1 MFPNGMDAS
10 TLLSQDE
17 CLTPDID
24 EVMAV
29 NIFWKRPQNG
39 QFFMNAQKSDLKFH
53 VFFIFQGASF

>member
-1 MFPNGMDAS
+1 MLIERYYLFGVKIFSIIVICVSNGMFPNGMDAS

-29 NIFWKRPQNG
+29 NIF
-39 QFFMNAQKSDLKFH
+39 
-53 VFFIFQGASF
+53 